1 MEAVKKTVEDNKKA
15 ALVLCVLVALLIVFY
30 LSAGEKFTN
39 FTLDMAAARNPDPVT
54 FKYTGRIKAPS
65 GLDEYDNYYENKM
78 LWTQGVAD
86 RLEGFPAFQPRV
98 DPAFP
103 AITPS
108 AQNGFQFAAK
118 NNVFQNS
125 EAGWN
130 EARNR
135 LRAEKGPGAIIT
147 RAQIEAA
154 ALGAEN
160 NAAAS
165 SVGDNASEAP
175 GQDALAEKM
184 TSRY

>member
-1 MEAVKKTVEDNKKA
+1 MEAVKQKLDEHKKVVV
-15 ALVLCVLVALLIVFY
+15 VLCVIVAMLIVFY
-30 LSAGEKFTN
+30 LYRGEKFTN
-39 FTLDMAAARNPDPVT
+39 FTLDMTAARNPDPVT

-65 GLDEYDNYYENKM
+65 GLDQYDNYYENKM

-86 RLEGFPAFQPRV
+86 RLEGFPAFEPRV

-125 EAGWN
+125 EVGWN

-160 NAAAS
+160 QAAAAA
-165 SVGDNASEAP
+165 VGDNASEAP
-175 GQDALAEKM
+175 GQDALSEKM
-184 TSRY
+184 SSRY